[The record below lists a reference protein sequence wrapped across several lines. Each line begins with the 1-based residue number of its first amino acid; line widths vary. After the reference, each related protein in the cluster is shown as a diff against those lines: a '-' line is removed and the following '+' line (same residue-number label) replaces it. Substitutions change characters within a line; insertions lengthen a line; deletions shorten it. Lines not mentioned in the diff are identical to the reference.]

1 MKGKTI
7 ETLFLFFIALTAIAL
22 IVSITLAFAES
33 SLDKTRHD
41 KQRLADIAT
50 IAERCAY
57 DTGDTTDMWWA
68 VVEIAGG
75 GK

>member
-1 MKGKTI
+1 MKEKT
-7 ETLFLFFIALTAIAL
+7 ENMLRGASIALAILCL
-22 IVSITLAFAES
+22 ITTIGSYFVELKH
-33 SLDKTRHD
+33 DKTD
-41 KQRLADIAT
+41 Y
-50 IAERCAY
+50 AERLSYIEEIAKTKAY